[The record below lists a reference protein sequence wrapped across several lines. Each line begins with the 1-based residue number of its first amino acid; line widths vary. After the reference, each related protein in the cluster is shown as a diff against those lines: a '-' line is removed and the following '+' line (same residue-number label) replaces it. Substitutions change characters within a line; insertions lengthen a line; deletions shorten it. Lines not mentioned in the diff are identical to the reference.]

1 MRAVRSLVVVV
12 LAALLAV
19 GGLVV
24 GPDRASAATGDVG
37 YPGPSYA
44 GASYVPTSDKPQSK
58 LWFAQGS
65 WWANMFHTESGTWHL
80 FRLDRATQQWV
91 DTGVQ
96 VDDRPNTLADVL
108 WDGTRLYVASHV
120 VSLSSDTSATPSL
133 GNSPARLYR
142 YSWSADRGY
151 RLDAGFPV
159 AITQYSSESLTIDK
173 DSTGTLWATWTQ
185 VSAAAGGGYTS
196 SVYVNSTTGSDSSW
210 GTPFVVPV
218 AGSAVSQDDVS
229 SVVAFGRNRIGLLW
243 SNQLDGTVYWAVHD
257 DGTSRTSWRGSAAI
271 RGNRQ
276 ADDHLNIKAVQADT
290 SGRVFAVVKTSLDGD
305 PTAAPTDPQIRLLS
319 FKPGTGAWSATT
331 VGTLADCHTRPL
343 LILDEEH
350 QTVHVLATAPTSGGC
365 PFAGAPGTIY
375 DKTAPMA
382 DPVFAAGR
390 GTPVIRDVASANMN
404 DVTGTKQSVT
414 AASGIVVLAS
424 QKATQ
429 RYWHADLAAVPAA
442 PVAPVASF
450 TTSTTS
456 GSAPLPV
463 QFTDTS
469 TGTPTSWAWDLG
481 DGTTATTRN
490 PAHTYTAPGTYTVT
504 LVATNATGSSTP
516 ATATVTVTAAATASG
531 VVTAGASTTAAATT
545 AAAEVTL
552 PLPAGLTAGTVLVA
566 QITADAAPTM
576 AAVPTGW
583 TPLLTRPLALG
594 SGARVFAYHRVVG
607 DPATEP
613 ATATWTLSAAQR
625 WGGGMTAFTG
635 ADPETPFDT
644 PLSTAVDTTYAA
656 TRLTVPGLTTVT
668 DGALLVGGLG
678 LDNLTAGVTP
688 PAAWTEAWEST
699 GGQVSEL
706 ATRQTAAAG
715 PTGDLTWT
723 LGRATAAGGWVRAL
737 RPVPAPPT
745 ASFSTSVTEGPA
757 PLAVQ
762 FTDTSTGGPTSWAW
776 DLGDGTTA
784 TTREV
789 AHTYTAPGT
798 YTVRLTATNAVGES
812 APATA
817 TVTVTAPPPPPPAG
831 ISVGASTTA
840 TGATAGTAVT
850 VPRPAGVAAGDVLVA
865 QVTANGAPSVAT
877 VPAGW
882 TPVLTAPVAVH
893 SGARLFAYAHVV
905 GDPAAEPA
913 SWTWQLSAA
922 QKWNAGMTAFRGVD
936 TTTPFD
942 SPAST
947 AVQTGYTSAALTVP
961 GVTTTTAGALLV
973 GGIGLD
979 SSATAVTPPAGMT
992 EAWESSGAQVAELA
1006 HRTTAAPGATGP
1018 ATWTLGKG
1026 TASGGW
1032 LRALRPAS
1040 GPATP
1045 PPGPVAPTASFTTS
1059 VTGGPAP
1066 LAVQFTDTSTGSP
1079 TSWAWDLGDGTTAT
1093 TRNPAHTYTAPGT
1106 YTVRLTATN
1115 ATGTSAPATA
1125 TVTVTE
1131 PGTPPPA
1138 GGPVTPGPAVTA
1150 VSLTAV
1156 PDVTVPRPAGIADG
1170 DVLLVQ
1176 VTADGGP
1183 TVSSAPAGWTPVLS
1197 APVSIGGGARVFVYS
1212 HVVASAAAE
1221 PASYTWRLSA
1231 AQKWGAVV
1239 GSFRGVDRTTPL
1251 DTAPVTAVDRT
1262 FTATGLTLPGV
1273 STVTPGALL
1282 VGGIGLDSSAA
1293 GIEPPSGWTELGES
1307 SGAQAAEL
1315 AARATTGAGPSGS
1328 VTWRLPK
1335 ATAVGGWLVA
1345 LRPAA

>member
-1 MRAVRSLVVVV
+1 MRATRSFVLVV

-24 GPDRASAATGDVG
+24 GPDRAAAATGDVG

-65 WWANMFHTESGTWHL
+65 WWANMFDTGSKTWHV
-80 FRLDRATQQWV
+80 FRLDRSTQQWV
-91 DTGVQ
+91 DTGVPI
-96 VDDRPNTLADVL
+96 DDRPNTLADVL
-108 WDGTRLYVASHV
+108 WDGTHLYVASHV
-120 VSLSSDTSATPSL
+120 VSLSSDASATPSL
-133 GNSPARLYR
+133 PDSPARLYR

-151 RLDAGFPV
+151 TLDAGFPV
-159 AITQYSSESLTIDK
+159 PITQHSSESLTIDK

-185 VSAAAGGGYTS
+185 VSAAPGGGYTS
-196 SVYVNSTTGSDSSW
+196 AVYVNSTTGGDISW

-218 AGSAVSQDDVS
+218 AGSAVSQDDIS

-257 DGTSRTSWRGSAAI
+257 DGTSRTSWRSSPAV

-290 SGRVFAVVKTSLDGD
+290 SGRVFAVVKTSFDGD
-305 PTAAPTDPQIRLLS
+305 PAAAPTDPQIRLLS

-343 LILDEEH
+343 LILDEQH

-429 RYWHADLAAVPAA
+429 RYWHADLAATPAA

-456 GSAPLPV
+456 GRAPLPV

-490 PAHTYTAPGTYTVT
+490 PAHTYAAPGTYTVT

-516 ATATVTVTAAATASG
+516 ATATVTVTAAPTASG
-531 VVTAGASTTAAATT
+531 VVTAGASTTAAGTT
-545 AAAEVTL
+545 AGTEVAI
-552 PLPAGLTAGTVLVA
+552 PLPEGVTAGTVLVA
-566 QITADAAPTM
+566 QVTADGAPTM
-576 AAVPTGW
+576 ATVPSGW
-583 TPLLTRPLALG
+583 TALLTRPLALG
-594 SGARVFAYHRVVG
+594 SGARLFAYYRVVG

-625 WGGGMTAFTG
+625 WGAGMTAFAG
-635 ADPETPFDT
+635 ADPTTPFDT

-668 DGALLVGGLG
+668 DGALLVGGIG
-678 LDNLTAGVTP
+678 LDNLTAGVTAP
-688 PAAWTEAWEST
+688 SAWTEAWEST
-699 GGQVSEL
+699 GGQVSEM
-706 ATRQTAAAG
+706 ASRQTATAG

-723 LGRATAAGGWVRAL
+723 LSRATAAGGWVRAL
-737 RPVPAPPT
+737 RPRPAPPT
-745 ASFSTSVTEGPA
+745 ASFTTSVTEGQA

-762 FTDTSTGGPTSWAW
+762 FTDTSTGSPTSWAW

-784 TTREV
+784 TTRDV
-789 AHTYTAPGT
+789 AHTYTSPGT
-798 YTVRLTATNAVGES
+798 YTVSLTATNALGDS

-817 TVTVTAPPPPPPAG
+817 TVTVTAPPPPRPAG

-840 TGATAGTAVT
+840 VGMSAGTAVT
-850 VPRPAGVAAGDVLVA
+850 VPRPARVAAGDVLVA
-865 QVTANGAPSVAT
+865 QVTANGAPSMAT
-877 VPAGW
+877 VPTGW

-893 SGARLFAYAHVV
+893 SGARVFAYSHVV
-905 GDPAAEPA
+905 ADPAGEPA

-922 QKWNAGMTAFRGVD
+922 QKWNAGMTAFSGVD
-936 TTTPFD
+936 TATPFD

-947 AVQTGYTSAALTVP
+947 AVQTGYTAAGLTVP

-979 SSATAVTPPAGMT
+979 SSATAVTPPTGMT

-1006 HRTTAAPGATGP
+1006 HRSLPQAGATGS

-1026 TASGGW
+1026 TSSGGW

-1040 GPATP
+1040 GPTAP
-1045 PPGPVAPTASFTTS
+1045 PPGPAAPTASFTTS
-1059 VTGGPAP
+1059 VTGGQAP

-1079 TSWAWDLGDGTTAT
+1079 TSWSWDLGDGTTAT
-1093 TRNPAHTYTAPGT
+1093 SQNPAHTFTSPGT
-1106 YTVRLTATN
+1106 YTVTLTAAN
-1115 ATGTSAPATA
+1115 AAGAGTPATTTI
-1125 TVTVTE
+1125 TVTDTA
-1131 PGTPPPA
+1131 PPPPA
-1138 GGPVTPGPAVTA
+1138 GGAVTAGPSGTA

-1156 PDVTVPRPAGIADG
+1156 PDVTVPRPAGVADG
-1170 DVLLVQ
+1170 DVLIAQ
-1176 VTADGGP
+1176 ITTDNAPSIG
-1183 TVSSAPAGWTPVLS
+1183 SAPAGWTPVLS

-1212 HVVASAAAE
+1212 HVVTSAAAE
-1221 PASYTWRLSA
+1221 PASYTWQLSA

-1239 GSFRGVDRTTPL
+1239 GSFRGVNRATPL

-1262 FTATGLTLPGV
+1262 FAASSLTLPGV
-1273 STVTPGALL
+1273 TTVTPGALL

-1293 GIEPPSGWTELGES
+1293 GIEPPSGWTEIGES

-1315 AARATTGAGPSGS
+1315 ASRATTTAGPSGS
-1328 VTWRLPK
+1328 ATWHLPK

>member
-1 MRAVRSLVVVV
+1 VRATRSLILVV

-24 GPDRASAATGDVG
+24 GPDRATAATGDIG

-44 GASYVPTSDKPQSK
+44 GVSHVPTSDKPQSK

-65 WWANMFHTESGTWHL
+65 WWADMFDTASGTWHV
-80 FRLDRATQQWV
+80 FRLDRSTQQWV

-96 VDDRPNTLADVL
+96 IDDRPNTLADVL
-108 WDGTRLYVASHV
+108 WDGTHLYVASHV
-120 VSLSSDTSATPSL
+120 VSLSSDSTATPSL
-133 GNSPARLYR
+133 PGNPARLYR

-151 RLDAGFPV
+151 TLDTGFPV
-159 AITQYSSESLTIDK
+159 AITQNSSESLTIDK

-185 VSAAAGGGYTS
+185 VSAAPGGGYTS
-196 SVYVNSTTGSDSSW
+196 AVYVNSTTGGDSSW

-218 AGSAVSQDDVS
+218 AGSTVSQDDIS
-229 SVVAFGRNRIGLLW
+229 TVVAFGRNRIGLLW

-257 DGTSRTSWRGSAAI
+257 DGAARTSWRGSSAV
-271 RGNRQ
+271 RGNKLS
-276 ADDHLNIKAVQADT
+276 DDHLNIKAVQADA

-343 LILDEEH
+343 LILDEQH

-414 AASGIVVLAS
+414 SASGIVVLAS
-424 QKATQ
+424 QKATR
-429 RYWHADLAAVPAA
+429 RYWHADLTAEPAA

-456 GSAPLPV
+456 GRAPLPV

-469 TGTPTSWAWDLG
+469 TGTPTSWAWDFG
-481 DGTTATTRN
+481 DGTTATTQS
-490 PAHTYTAPGTYTVT
+490 PAHTYAAPGTYTVT
-504 LVATNATGSSTP
+504 LVATNATGSSAP
-516 ATATVTVTAAATASG
+516 ATATVTVTAAPTASG
-531 VVTAGASTTAAATT
+531 VVTAGASTTAVATT
-545 AAAEVTL
+545 AGTEVTI
-552 PLPAGLTAGTVLVA
+552 PLPAGVTAGTVLVA
-566 QITADAAPTM
+566 QVTADGAPTM
-576 AAVPTGW
+576 ATVPSGW

-594 SGARVFAYHRVVG
+594 SGARVFAYSRVVG

-625 WGGGMTAFTG
+625 WGGGMTAFHG
-635 ADPETPFDT
+635 ADPTAPFDT
-644 PLSTAVDTTYAA
+644 PPSTAVDTTYAA

-678 LDNLTAGVTP
+678 LDNITAGVSA

-706 ATRQTAAAG
+706 ASRQTATAG

-723 LGRATAAGGWVRAL
+723 LSRATAAGGWARAL
-737 RPVPAPPT
+737 RPAAAPPT
-745 ASFSTSVTEGPA
+745 ASFTTSVTEGQA

-762 FTDTSTGGPTSWAW
+762 FTDTSTGGPTSWTW

-784 TTREV
+784 TTQHV
-789 AHTYTAPGT
+789 THTYTAPGT
-798 YTVRLTATNAVGES
+798 YTVRLTATNALGDS
-812 APATA
+812 APVTA
-817 TVTVTAPPPPPPAG
+817 TVTVTAPPPPRPAG

-840 TGATAGTAVT
+840 VGTTAGTAVT

-865 QVTANGAPSVAT
+865 QVTANGAPSMAA
-877 VPAGW
+877 PAGW

-893 SGARLFAYAHVV
+893 SGARVFAYWHVV
-905 GDPAAEPA
+905 ADPAGEPA

-922 QKWNAGMTAFRGVD
+922 QKWNAGMTAFTGVD
-936 TTTPFD
+936 TATPFD
-942 SPAST
+942 SPAGT
-947 AVQTGYTSAALTVP
+947 AVQTGYTTAGLTVP

-1006 HRTTAAPGATGP
+1006 HRTVPQAGATWS

-1040 GPATP
+1040 GPTAP
-1045 PPGPVAPTASFTTS
+1045 PPGPAAPTASFTTS
-1059 VTGGPAP
+1059 VSGGQAP

-1093 TRNPAHTYTAPGT
+1093 GQNPVHTFTTPGT
-1106 YTVRLTATN
+1106 YTVTLTATN
-1115 ATGTSAPATA
+1115 AAGTSTPATA
-1125 TVTVTE
+1125 TITVT
-1131 PGTPPPA
+1131 GTDTAPPPA
-1138 GGPVTPGPAVTA
+1138 GGAVTA
-1150 VSLTAV
+1150 GPSGTAVSPAAV

-1170 DVLLVQ
+1170 DVLIAQ
-1176 VTADGGP
+1176 VTTDNAP
-1183 TVSSAPAGWTPVLS
+1183 SISSAPAGWTPVLT
-1197 APVSIGGGARVFVYS
+1197 APVAVGSGARVFVYS
-1212 HVVASAAAE
+1212 HVVTSAAAE

-1262 FTATGLTLPGV
+1262 FTASSLTLPGV
-1273 STVTPGALL
+1273 TTVTPGALL

-1315 AARATTGAGPSGS
+1315 ASRTTTTAGPSGS
-1328 VTWRLPK
+1328 ATWRLPK
-1335 ATAVGGWLVA
+1335 ATAAGGWLVA